1 MAGNKSLPA
10 HKAFSLLADGRAVR
24 LGLFVVVTSRRHA
37 LPPDTD
43 RIATFF
49 TVLYPLSNSPGDP
62 EISAQLDLMGNPA
75 TSLNRDAY
83 QENELKT
90 LF

>member
-10 HKAFSLLADGRAVR
+10 HQAFSLLADGRAVR

-49 TVLYPLSNSPGDP
+49 TVLYPLSNAPGDP
-62 EISAQLDLMGNPA
+62 EISAQLNLLGNPA
-75 TSLNRDAY
+75 TSLKRDAY
-83 QENELKT
+83 QENEVKT